1 MEPIILKTYFIY
13 ISASN
18 NIIQIKETTI
28 PTNEQHIIP
37 KMHLIQK
44 IQSMKK
50 DELGTYN
57 IKNLAYHHVVLNDDN
72 IRDYMSNKI
81 PHNKFF
87 KEISYFSDII
97 VQPTHEIFNP
107 LSALYVIFQEKPPTT
122 KGQTKKITFNTKK
135 TSKRKSLKQKY

>member
-1 MEPIILKTYFIY
+1 MEPVFLKTYFIY

-72 IRDYMSNKI
+72 IRDYMANKI
-81 PHNKFF
+81 PHDKFF
-87 KEISYFSDII
+87 KEISYFSDIN